1 MDPIVLTEYT
11 DPYSVWCWGAEPI
24 LRKLE
29 YVYGPS
35 IEVRVRMGGLFEDFS
50 PMRENFNRMTAGHW
64 EVAAHAFLT
73 GVAGHH
79 RMPTDVD
86 AMMSALQDFNSTWPG
101 CIAVKAASLQGE
113 AAGKTYLRR
122 LRLAVQVEGR
132 AIHHRDVQEAVAR
145 ESGLDVGKFREA
157 LESDEAVDTFRRDL
171 AECRSENISGFPTF
185 VFRGGAIAVRV
196 DGFHPWEHFASVL
209 TRLAPEAR
217 PREIAATEASAKEYL
232 GRFGQSATREIAE
245 ALGQTDDEAEI
256 LLEELE
262 AHGELIRF
270 PGGTGLLWELK

>member
-1 MDPIVLTEYT
+1 VGSIILTEYT

-24 LRKLE
+24 VRKLE
-29 YVYGPS
+29 YVYGPA
-35 IEVRVRMGGLFEDFS
+35 IEVQVRMGGLFEDFS

-64 EVAAHAFLT
+64 QVAAHAFLT

-86 AMMSALQDFNSTWPG
+86 AMMGAMQDFSSTWPA
-101 CIAVKAASLQGE
+101 CIAAKAAWLQGE
-113 AAGKTYLRR
+113 LEGRTYLRR
-122 LRLAVQVEGR
+122 LRLAMQVEGR

-145 ESGLDVGKFREA
+145 ESALDVGRFREA
-157 LESDEAVDTFRRDL
+157 LEGGEAEDAFRRDL

-196 DGFHPWEHFASVL
+196 EGFHPWENFASVL
-209 TRLAPEAR
+209 TRLAPEAQ
-217 PREIAATEASAKEYL
+217 PRTVTATEESARDYL
-232 GRFGQSATREIAE
+232 RRFGQSATREVAE

-262 AHGELIRF
+262 ARGELIRF